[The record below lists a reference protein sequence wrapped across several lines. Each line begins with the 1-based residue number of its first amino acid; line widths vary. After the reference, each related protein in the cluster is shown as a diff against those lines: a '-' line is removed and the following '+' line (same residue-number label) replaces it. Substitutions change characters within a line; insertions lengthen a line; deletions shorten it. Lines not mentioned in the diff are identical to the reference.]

1 MDMVLSPILKK
12 MLIGRAFTNEHGRI
26 RMYGRMDWVMFPAR
40 ALAMNFQSIAEK
52 NGPEYLRKLGWEAGY
67 DAGIEIM
74 KSTGGKLKGG
84 WISLKITIALLDFIG
99 FGQLEFTK
107 TDLKKDGHHHFI
119 MHVKNNPVIEHGVK
133 LYGKKSMICEW
144 FMGVYAAHAEVEL
157 GLKNPKFVETHCIK
171 DGFPQCEWVTK
182 W

>member
-1 MDMVLSPILKK
+1 MVLSGVLKK

-26 RMYGRMDWVMFPAR
+26 KLYGKMDWMLYPAR
-40 ALAMNFQSIAEK
+40 ALAINLQSVGEK
-52 NGPEYLRKLGWEAGY
+52 SGREYLRKLGR
-67 DAGIEIM
+67 DAGHDAGLEIL
-74 KSTGGKLKGG
+74 KCTGGKLKGG
-84 WISLKITIALLDFIG
+84 WVTQKIVIALLDFIG

-107 TDLKKDGHHHFI
+107 TDIKKDGHHHII

-144 FMGVYAAHAEVEL
+144 FMAVYEAHGELEL
-157 GLKNPKFVETHCIK
+157 GVKNVRLIENHCIK
-171 DGFPQCEWVTK
+171 DGFPNCEWESK